1 LVIPRFSEQSLKPK
15 TIIPTVFVVLRPRP
29 LGFYFLLR
37 KNIGKEHCFAGVPCC
52 DRFRPISDRATG
64 QEGPFSSISLGG
76 FNEAP
81 EELKAMNSSNFVDP
95 AFWSRLQF
103 AFTLTYHY
111 LFPQLT
117 MGLAWFLVYWKWR
130 ALRTGDE
137 KYNQAVRFWAKIFG
151 LNFAVGVVT
160 GIPMEFQFGTN
171 WSDFTRYAGGVI
183 GQTLAMEGM
192 FAFFLESA
200 FVGALIWG
208 EKRLGP
214 RYHFLAAVGV
224 ALGSWLSGYFIL
236 VTNAFMQHPV
246 GYQIEANGL
255 LGIASLKTY
264 LLNSWAWVQFLHNQM
279 ASLVTGSFVVTAV
292 GAFYALRGL
301 HSTQAKLY
309 LRAGTLTAL
318 VASLLVAFPTGDQQ
332 AKMVGHHQPVTLAA
346 MEGKFVGGPVAGV
359 AVIGQPNIAT
369 RRLENSIEVPG
380 ALSFLAYGTFQSYVH
395 GLEEYPEDTWPDNI
409 ELLYYSFHLMI
420 TLGTIFI
427 ILMAYAAFQNWRGRL
442 ASRAWML
449 WVLMLA
455 FPFPYIANT
464 LGWMTA
470 ELGRQPWLIYGL
482 FHTRDGYSKVVSDGD
497 TIFTLIGFAG
507 LYFVLGLLFLFLVGR
522 EIAHGPEE
530 EVVASRGGEVFV

>member
-1 LVIPRFSEQSLKPK
+1 
-15 TIIPTVFVVLRPRP
+15 
-29 LGFYFLLR
+29 
-37 KNIGKEHCFAGVPCC
+37 
-52 DRFRPISDRATG
+52 
-64 QEGPFSSISLGG
+64 
-76 FNEAP
+76 
-81 EELKAMNSSNFVDP
+81 MNPSNLADP

-130 ALRTGDE
+130 ALRTGDG

-171 WSDFTRYAGGVI
+171 WADFTRYAGGVI

-246 GYQIEANGL
+246 GFQIEANGS
-255 LGIASLKTY
+255 LGIASLRTY
-264 LLNSWAWVQFLHNQM
+264 LLNPWAWVQFLHNQM
-279 ASLVTGSFVVTAV
+279 AALVTGSFVVTAV
-292 GAFYALRGL
+292 GAFYTLRRR
-301 HSTQAKLY
+301 HPIQARRY

-318 VASLLVAFPTGDQQ
+318 VASVLVAFPTGDQQ
-332 AKMVGHHQPVTLAA
+332 AKMVGRHQPVTLAA
-346 MEGKFVGGPVAGV
+346 MEGRFVGGPVAGV
-359 AVIGQPNIAT
+359 AVVGQPNIAA

-395 GLEEYPEDTWPDNI
+395 GLEEYPEDAWPDNI
-409 ELLYYSFHLMI
+409 ELLYYSFHVMI

-427 ILMAYAAFQNWRGRL
+427 LLMAYAGFQNWRGQL
-442 ASRAWML
+442 ESSTMLL

-470 ELGRQPWLIYGL
+470 ELGRQPWLVYGL
-482 FHTRDGYSKVVSDGD
+482 FHTRDGYSKVVSNGD

-522 EIAHGPEE
+522 EIAHGPDE
-530 EVVASRGGEVFV
+530 EVVASRGEESLV